1 VVRGVARQ
9 RSRMLKCYDST
20 KNHENLVQMG
30 NGEQQFRV
38 GLSQVADWALAFSGL
53 NGLDATVSRQ
63 SSCGLVTPGPR
74 AAQSLP
80 FATRP
85 ASAKHSVQAR
95 LRNPDLFIL
104 PLFIVRFIRATLAV
118 KPCVRCV
125 RGKEAREFAPI
136 PL

>member
-53 NGLDATVSRQ
+53 STSGCCSSHRRNRMVSMPLSAVSR
-63 SSCGLVTPGPR
+63 V
-74 AAQSLP
+74 
-80 FATRP
+80 
-85 ASAKHSVQAR
+85 
-95 LRNPDLFIL
+95 
-104 PLFIVRFIRATLAV
+104 AV
-118 KPCVRCV
+118 S
-125 RGKEAREFAPI
+125 
-136 PL
+136 